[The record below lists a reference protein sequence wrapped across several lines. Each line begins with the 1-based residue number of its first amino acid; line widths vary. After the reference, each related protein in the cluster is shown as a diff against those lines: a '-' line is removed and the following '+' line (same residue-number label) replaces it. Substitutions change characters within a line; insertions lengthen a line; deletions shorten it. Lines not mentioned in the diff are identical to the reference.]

1 MHDSFSRN
9 RGFGLVEIMVGLVI
23 GMITSL
29 IVFQVFEVTERQK
42 RTTTGGADAQ
52 TNGAYALYMMERD
65 IRMAGFGLENDV
77 ASQCDTGKLFSY
89 YENQKTPGPIE
100 GLDAAASVMIED
112 GGAQSDQIHIVY
124 YSNPADASVSFPN
137 YSLSLDDTMPLT
149 SVVFK
154 VTNVAGCKP
163 GELALIIQDGS
174 CTLIGVTDVS
184 KTQQGEQQIHHG
196 TGQNNP
202 EAEPYNPKSNYKTA
216 NNWPEHT
223 KGATVRCG
231 LKAPFVRNYR
241 IENNRLVHEDNGE
254 VGEKD
259 ADDNYISV
267 ELTPNTVALQ
277 AQYGISVDNKT
288 LDISDWVDPTRAWAK
303 DTLTKDDGYRIKALR
318 LAVVARSSE
327 YEKPNPGEACSTTTA
342 AMVAAWSEWADLSSV
357 TALPDWQCYRYKVF
371 ETVIPLRN
379 VIWAGPKT

>member
-65 IRMAGFGLENDV
+65 IRMAGFGLDGKEIG
-77 ASQCDTGKLFSY
+77 QCTTWYSY
-89 YENQKTPGPIE
+89 YAGQKTPGPIE

-163 GELALIIQDGS
+163 GELALIIQM
-174 CTLIGVTDVS
+174 
-184 KTQQGEQQIHHG
+184 
-196 TGQNNP
+196 
-202 EAEPYNPKSNYKTA
+202 
-216 NNWPEHT
+216 
-223 KGATVRCG
+223 
-231 LKAPFVRNYR
+231 
-241 IENNRLVHEDNGE
+241 
-254 VGEKD
+254 
-259 ADDNYISV
+259 
-267 ELTPNTVALQ
+267 
-277 AQYGISVDNKT
+277 
-288 LDISDWVDPTRAWAK
+288 
-303 DTLTKDDGYRIKALR
+303 
-318 LAVVARSSE
+318 VVAH
-327 YEKPNPGEACSTTTA
+327 
-342 AMVAAWSEWADLSSV
+342 
-357 TALPDWQCYRYKVF
+357 
-371 ETVIPLRN
+371 
-379 VIWAGPKT
+379 